1 MIGDVEVP
9 PKFDDS
15 TYRRRLVS
23 RLLRGSEF
31 RLKKCKRK
39 KYYNQYFVWLSRD
52 LSKLFYTS
60 GSKKGNE
67 KRCKYT
73 TMDDV
78 HVVYAGPPVN
88 AYESDRDRWKDGN
101 ACLTIRTSTGH
112 RCLDL
117 ESRDAVLY
125 LGQRNRDLWVEG
137 LKMALFLRHYRHNYK
152 DVIEDIHIQS
162 DSSKS
167 FAKKTSGLKK
177 RGPPRLSISIVKTTD
192 SKYKEK
198 QKKSEETLSP
208 PATSR
213 ADSEISTGQLQNRR
227 RSRRMSQ
234 TLKTAIKSSAVR
246 RKNSKQEVLD
256 ALAAEQEES
265 NRTSSENSKNKLH
278 IKGQHSMSAVAT
290 DDVIK
295 SMMRKTKYR
304 DARTSSVV
312 EKRIRR
318 RLKGGADLSF
328 PALSTADIVF
338 YVGTLPEAPEKCLT
352 AKRGLFSVS
361 KDYDGVEQLQQ
372 LQHCI
377 RQFNTVIRSPSIA
390 LIGKVTFLTTI
401 TGLRQVL
408 QPMIPLLEKLVHR
421 HSARKHRSKTQKN
434 LSEYVLVFECGLS
447 FSLPKILTD

>member
-1 MIGDVEVP
+1 
-9 PKFDDS
+9 
-15 TYRRRLVS
+15 
-23 RLLRGSEF
+23 
-31 RLKKCKRK
+31 
-39 KYYNQYFVWLSRD
+39 
-52 LSKLFYTS
+52 
-60 GSKKGNE
+60 
-67 KRCKYT
+67 
-73 TMDDV
+73 
-78 HVVYAGPPVN
+78 
-88 AYESDRDRWKDGN
+88 
-101 ACLTIRTSTGH
+101 
-112 RCLDL
+112 
-117 ESRDAVLY
+117 
-125 LGQRNRDLWVEG
+125 
-137 LKMALFLRHYRHNYK
+137 MALFLRHYRHNYK

-167 FAKKTSGLKK
+167 FLKNVGSQEERTSKIEYLH
-177 RGPPRLSISIVKTTD
+177 RETSE
-192 SKYKEK
+192 SKYKEN

-256 ALAAEQEES
+256 ATLTAEEEES

-278 IKGQHSMSAVAT
+278 LKGQHSMSSVAT

-434 LSEYVLVFECGLS
+434 LSEYVNVFECVWS
-447 FSLPKILTD
+447 CHFFRV

>member
-1 MIGDVEVP
+1 V
-9 PKFDDS
+9 K
-15 TYRRRLVS
+15 
-23 RLLRGSEF
+23 SE
-31 RLKKCKRK
+31 
-39 KYYNQYFVWLSRD
+39 NQY
-52 LSKLFYTS
+52 
-60 GSKKGNE
+60 
-67 KRCKYT
+67 
-73 TMDDV
+73 
-78 HVVYAGPPVN
+78 
-88 AYESDRDRWKDGN
+88 
-101 ACLTIRTSTGH
+101 
-112 RCLDL
+112 
-117 ESRDAVLY
+117 
-125 LGQRNRDLWVEG
+125 
-137 LKMALFLRHYRHNYK
+137 
-152 DVIEDIHIQS
+152 
-162 DSSKS
+162 
-167 FAKKTSGLKK
+167 
-177 RGPPRLSISIVKTTD
+177 
-192 SKYKEK
+192 KEN
-198 QKKSEETLSP
+198 QKKEETVSP

-361 KDYDGVEQLQQ
+361 KDYDGVEQLLQ

-377 RQFNTVIRSPSIA
+377 RQFNTVIRSPSVA